1 MRDVPED
8 VRAAAARAIA
18 GPDVPAELVALFAA
32 NGLEAAAPLLTSAEL
47 DEAGWAA
54 VDTVASPRVG
64 AMLTALR
71 HPGPPGVAVAG
82 AAMFEPV
89 TEPSPPL
96 AATVVTPRPAFLA
109 DRGGIPQGSL
119 PRELFQWECG
129 PDGEIDWV
137 EGVQR
142 GAVIGRKLPGG
153 LRKAFAA
160 RLPFD
165 DEHVALG
172 AEEGALA
179 GEWLWSGAPGFLPG
193 SGLFAGY
200 RGHARKAGEQPAG
213 KLEPEAATLDDDALR
228 ELVHELRT
236 PLNAIIGFGDIIGGQ
251 FLGPAHLPYRERAT
265 EIVNQGRRLLDA
277 VEDLDMAA
285 KLRSGRSGAGH
296 EEPFNS
302 FFPAL
307 RLALLEEAVK
317 RDVVLTISVR
327 NAGERD
333 LLPATVAERLVRRLL
348 FAVLAA
354 ATPGESL
361 ELIVDRLGHKLI
373 VAIDRPQVIDGLTE
387 DQIFGTE
394 FSTRSSAATLGFI
407 LRLTRGLAT
416 VIGGSLDLSPDR
428 LLLHLPTTE
437 A

>member
-71 HPGPPGVAVAG
+71 HPGSPGVAVVD
-82 AAMFEPV
+82 AAAFEPMA
-89 TEPSPPL
+89 EPSPPL
-96 AATVVTPRPAFLA
+96 AATVVTPRPAFVA
-109 DRGGIPQGSL
+109 DRGRITQGALS
-119 PRELFQWECG
+119 RELFQWECG

-153 LRKAFAA
+153 LEKAFAA

-165 DEHVALG
+165 DEHIALG

-200 RGHARKAGEQPAG
+200 RGHARKAGEQAAV
-213 KLEPEAATLDDDALR
+213 KLEPGAATLDDDALR

-285 KLRSGRSGAGH
+285 KLRSGRSGAGQK
-296 EEPFNS
+296 PFNS

-317 RDVVLTISVR
+317 RDVVLTIGVR

-333 LLPATVAERLVRRLL
+333 LLPPTVSERLVRRLL

-354 ATPGESL
+354 ARPGESL
-361 ELIVDRLGHKLI
+361 ELIVDRLGHQLI
-373 VAIDRPQVIDGLTE
+373 MAIDRPQVINGLTE
-387 DQIFGTE
+387 NQIFGTE

-416 VIGGSLDLSPDR
+416 VIGGSLDLTPDR